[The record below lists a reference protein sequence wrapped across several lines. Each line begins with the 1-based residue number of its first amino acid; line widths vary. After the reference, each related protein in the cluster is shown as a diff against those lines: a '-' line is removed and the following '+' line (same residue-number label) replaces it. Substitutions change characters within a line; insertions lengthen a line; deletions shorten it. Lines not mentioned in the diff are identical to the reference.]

1 MGVREDEGERG
12 GGGGEQVILK
22 GVNSSTH
29 YIVSENIVCLG
40 SYYCREEVQGEE
52 KVCVSTV

>member
-12 GGGGEQVILK
+12 GGGKRWIQK
-22 GVNSSTH
+22 SVNSSTH